1 MSGSYFT
8 VHGLPSA
15 SPSSWNGSRLCS
27 IVVSIGSA
35 PSGRYVTAMACM
47 VAPLTSGVPVAVT
60 VWITPGASRPDC
72 ASLLTFAE

>member
-1 MSGSYFT
+1 M
-8 VHGLPSA
+8 
-15 SPSSWNGSRLCS
+15 
-27 IVVSIGSA
+27 VVSIGSA

-47 VAPLTSGVPVAVT
+47 VAPLTSGVPVAVI